1 MTIVK
6 SVPVKKIVHGN
17 LYTLSETSVVSESQY
32 QTNGESFILVKD
44 VQNCKIK
51 VASNTTEH
59 VTIKALTTVMIVP
72 DINSIDEEWDQI
84 NIDRGACV
92 EFRYVSN
99 HWYII
104 SSDGLKLK

>member
-6 SVPVKKIVHGN
+6 SIPVKKFVHGN
-17 LYTLSETSVVSESQY
+17 LYTLSETSIVSEPQY

-44 VQNCKIK
+44 VQSCKIK
-51 VASNTTEH
+51 LDSKTTEH

-84 NIDRGACV
+84 NIDKGACV
-92 EFRYVSN
+92 EFRYLSD
-99 HWYII
+99 HWYIM
-104 SSDGLKLK
+104 SSDGLKLR